1 MLILWLGNC
10 AVVVFVYRS
19 ESRVALCFERQLVES
34 VFAVFE
40 SLAAHL

>member
-19 ESRVALCFERQLVES
+19 GSRVALCFERPES